1 MKCGF
6 GTMTHSKS
14 AGKKKRGK
22 DLLFMQPIGNITFP
36 QGKGS
41 IDQSTYIQ
49 RTTVIQKKYK
59 QFFSFYISH
68 NWSSEESSVQNE
80 KKTHVKLL
88 EK

>member
-59 QFFSFYISH
+59 QFFHFIYLITGALRK
-68 NWSSEESSVQNE
+68 VQYRM
-80 KKTHVKLL
+80 KKKPM
-88 EK
+88 